1 MYSHHCHSMQAHS
14 SQPKKI
20 SSLTLKA
27 YGPEVT
33 VCYPVKRNKC
43 MSDLEKCWELNCIKA
58 LSLPELRTN
67 WIKLEKQIPV
77 CTNPFFRSQTHF
89 LERRCSPCPVPFPSF
104 VLVNISQMRFPKSG
118 GERSMHAQVHRANI
132 TRQTHLSHQRTAW
145 HLFPFLSLLKF
156 HIEIPSCHSAS
167 LALSLIHQLATKSV
181 TFNNNVHI
189 CMETHTRHKIQTFLK
204 TTCPCSSPSCVG

>member
-1 MYSHHCHSMQAHS
+1 MQAHS

-58 LSLPELRTN
+58 LSLPKLQTN

-77 CTNPFFRSQTHF
+77 CTNPFFFPNWFFGGEMLAVFYSI
-89 LERRCSPCPVPFPSF
+89 PSF
-104 VLVNISQMRFPKSG
+104 VLVFSQMRFPKSG
-118 GERSMHAQVHRANI
+118 GERSTHAQVHRANI
-132 TRQTHLSHQRTAW
+132 IRQTHLSHQHTAW
-145 HLFPFLSLLKF
+145 HLFPFLSLLNF

-167 LALSLIHQLATKSV
+167 LALSLSHQPVTKSA
-181 TFNNNVHI
+181 TFNNNAHI
-189 CMETHTRHKIQTFLK
+189 CIETR
-204 TTCPCSSPSCVG
+204 TTQNPNFS